1 MGTELSGEVKWMIG
15 ASVAAIIAAI
25 IAIGIAS
32 VAVSVTVLQFSRIAA
47 DMRSHEHRTKAS
59 NSGVIHEF
67 QRLVDG
73 MRDDYRDRMHG
84 VEEVLRELTAVRQR
98 LESSDK
104 PDAPSRRDL
113 ERALSNVEHALTDL
127 MLFRSVKTSDI
138 VQRLE
143 EIRDALQ
150 ALGKDVDGTD
160 SPSPPDPAPT
170 TSPDPAPTPSEDDG
184 TEESEATP

>member
-47 DMRSHEHRTKAS
+47 DMRSHEHRTNAS
-59 NSGVIHEF
+59 NSGVILEL

-84 VEEVLRELTAVRQR
+84 VDEVLRELKAVRQR
-98 LESSDK
+98 LESSDE
-104 PDAPSRRDL
+104 PDVSRRRDL
-113 ERALSNVEHALTDL
+113 ERALSNVEHALTVL
-127 MLFRSVKTSDI
+127 MLFRPVRTSDLA
-138 VQRLE
+138 QRLE
-143 EIRDALQ
+143 EIRDELRAIRERL
-150 ALGKDVDGTD
+150 
-160 SPSPPDPAPT
+160 
-170 TSPDPAPTPSEDDG
+170 DG
-184 TEESEATP
+184 TEESENGVGAGSGDDGGDESEDNGGERSGATP